1 MLVEEDDDV
10 ETVIEDDELVVND
23 DPELEYDEDALGES
37 SLVVELELDERELD
51 FELDIEKLDMLD
63 S

>member
-10 ETVIEDDELVVND
+10 ETVIEDDELGVND
-23 DPELEYDEDALGES
+23 DPELEYDEDELGES